1 MHPTTNTYISMAH
14 VGGTGPQLIQ
24 GKDMVGSSCKPILVT
39 GAGGGVGSV
48 GTKVV
53 QLLIERGFPVRAQV
67 RRLDDRSEALRKLG
81 DVELVVADFTSLDDT
96 HRAVKGCSRILFC
109 MSVAGDYL
117 EASLNMVAV
126 AKHHGVEVFVNLSQM
141 SVSSMSITASSKSKQ
156 QRHHWLVDQ
165 ALEWSGLPTVQLRPT
180 IFLEHPFFNVMA
192 AKSIVNSGEIRLP
205 FKRGK
210 VSPVAADDVAR
221 VGVEVITNPEGHLG
235 RVYNI
240 CGPVSEDMDAVARE
254 YSKALGR
261 EVKYVDLPFE
271 EWEQTEL
278 LREWH
283 FSDHL
288 KNHFV
293 TLATLAA
300 QGKMDRK
307 SDDFEHV
314 TGAKAMTIE
323 AWVRQNNLFDQ
334 TL

>member
-1 MHPTTNTYISMAH
+1 MAR
-14 VGGTGPQLIQ
+14 VGGAGPQLIQ
-24 GKDMVGSSCKPILVT
+24 GKDIVGSSRKLILVT
-39 GAGGGVGSV
+39 GAGGGTGSV
-48 GTKVV
+48 GRKVV
-53 QLLIERGFPVRAQV
+53 ELLIERGFPVRAQV
-67 RRLDDRSEALRKLG
+67 RRLDDRSEALSKLG
-81 DVELVVADFTSLDDT
+81 DVQLVVADFNSLDDT
-96 HRAVKGCSRILFC
+96 HRAVKGCSRIFFC

-117 EASLNMVAV
+117 EASLNMAAV

-141 SVSSMSITASSKSKQ
+141 SVSSMSITASSTSKQ
-156 QRHHWLVDQ
+156 QRYHWLVEQ
-165 ALEWSGLPTVQLRPT
+165 ALKWSGLPAVQLRPT

-192 AKSIVNSGEIRLP
+192 AKSILVNSGEIRLP

-278 LREWH
+278 LKEWH

-288 KNHFV
+288 NNHFV

-300 QGKMDRK
+300 QGKMDRT

-314 TGAKAMTIE
+314 TGVKAMTIE
-323 AWVRQNNLFDQ
+323 AWVRQNKLFDQ
-334 TL
+334 SL